1 MGEVVQLDQDGAAS
15 KRRRTKSELK
25 LNLID
30 ATITKLPVVEEKNK
44 EIEAAEAAEAAKQV
58 LLRRLSH
65 APRTRKELAKDLKD
79 KDISDEVANVA
90 LDRFEEVGLI
100 NDQALASNYV
110 SSQHERKGLGKNA
123 LRQQLRA
130 KGVSD
135 DVALE
140 AISQIS
146 DDQEFQ
152 AAFALAC
159 KKIRS
164 LQKDDAKTQL
174 RKIVGVLARKGYSSN
189 LAFRVAKEV
198 ITDLPDGLPLEI

>member
-44 EIEAAEAAEAAKQV
+44 EIEAADAAKQV

-174 RKIVGVLARKGYSSN
+174 RKIVGVLARKGYPSN

>member
-30 ATITKLPVVEEKNK
+30 ATITQLPVMEEKNK
-44 EIEAAEAAEAAKQV
+44 EIEAADAAKQV

-123 LRQQLRA
+123 LRQQLRS

-164 LQKDDAKTQL
+164 LQRDDAKTQL

-189 LAFRVAKEV
+189 LAFSVAKEV
-198 ITDLPDGLPLEI
+198 IKDLPDGLPAEI

>member
-30 ATITKLPVVEEKNK
+30 ATITQLPVMEEKNK
-44 EIEAAEAAEAAKQV
+44 EIEAADAAKQV

-100 NDQALASNYV
+100 NDQDLASNYV
-110 SSQHERKGLGKNA
+110 SSQYERKGLGKNA

-164 LQKDDAKTQL
+164 LQRDDAKTQL

-189 LAFRVAKEV
+189 LAFSVAKEV
-198 ITDLPDGLPLEI
+198 IKDLPDGLPSEI

>member
-30 ATITKLPVVEEKNK
+30 ATITQLPVVEEKNK
-44 EIEAAEAAEAAKQV
+44 EIEAADAAKQV

-79 KDISDEVANVA
+79 KDISDEVANLA

-110 SSQHERKGLGKNA
+110 SSQHERKGIGKNA

>member
-30 ATITKLPVVEEKNK
+30 ATITQLPVVEEKNK
-44 EIEAAEAAEAAKQV
+44 EIEAADAAKQV

-130 KGVSD
+130 KGISD
-135 DVALE
+135 DMALE

-164 LQKDDAKTQL
+164 LQRDDAKTQL
-174 RKIVGVLARKGYSSN
+174 RKIMGVLARKGYSSN

-198 ITDLPDGLPLEI
+198 ITDLPDGLPSEI

>member
-30 ATITKLPVVEEKNK
+30 ATITQLPVMDEKNK
-44 EIEAAEAAEAAKQV
+44 EIEAADAAKQV

>member
-30 ATITKLPVVEEKNK
+30 ATITQLPVMDEKIK
-44 EIEAAEAAEAAKQV
+44 EIEAADAAKQV

-164 LQKDDAKTQL
+164 LQRDDAKTQL

>member
-30 ATITKLPVVEEKNK
+30 ATITQLPVMEEKIK
-44 EIEAAEAAEAAKQV
+44 EIEAADAAKQV

-100 NDQALASNYV
+100 NDQALASSYV

-164 LQKDDAKTQL
+164 LQRDDAKTQL

>member
-30 ATITKLPVVEEKNK
+30 ATITQLPVPVEKNL
-44 EIEAAEAAEAAKQV
+44 EIEAADAAKQV

>member
-30 ATITKLPVVEEKNK
+30 ATITQLPVVEEKNK
-44 EIEAAEAAEAAKQV
+44 EIEAADAAKQV

-146 DDQEFQ
+146 DDQELQ

-164 LQKDDAKTQL
+164 LQRDDAKTQL

>member
-30 ATITKLPVVEEKNK
+30 ATITQLPVMDEKNK
-44 EIEAAEAAEAAKQV
+44 EIEAADAAKQV

-164 LQKDDAKTQL
+164 LQRDDAKTQL

>member
-30 ATITKLPVVEEKNK
+30 ATITQLPVPVEKNL
-44 EIEAAEAAEAAKQV
+44 EIEAAEAAKQV

-110 SSQHERKGLGKNA
+110 ASQHQRKGLGKNA

-135 DVALE
+135 EVALE

-198 ITDLPDGLPLEI
+198 ITDLPDGLQSKNH

>member
-30 ATITKLPVVEEKNK
+30 ATITQLPVVEEKNK
-44 EIEAAEAAEAAKQV
+44 EIEAADAAKQV

-65 APRTRKELAKDLKD
+65 APRTRKELAQDLKD
-79 KDISDEVANVA
+79 KDISDDVANLA
-90 LDRFEEVGLI
+90 LERFEEVGLI

-140 AISQIS
+140 AVSQIS
-146 DDQEFQ
+146 EDQEFQ

-164 LQKDDAKTQL
+164 LQRDDAKTQL

>member
-30 ATITKLPVVEEKNK
+30 ATITQLPVMDEKIK
-44 EIEAAEAAEAAKQV
+44 EIEAADAAKQV

-79 KDISDEVANVA
+79 KDISDDVANVA

-130 KGVSD
+130 KGISD
-135 DVALE
+135 DMALE

-164 LQKDDAKTQL
+164 LQRDDAKTQL

-198 ITDLPDGLPLEI
+198 ITDLPDGLPSEI

>member
-15 KRRRTKSELK
+15 KRRRTKSEIK

-44 EIEAAEAAEAAKQV
+44 EIEAADAAKQV
-58 LLRRLSH
+58 LLRRLSN

-164 LQKDDAKTQL
+164 LQRDDAKTQL

>member
-30 ATITKLPVVEEKNK
+30 ATITQLPVVEEKNK
-44 EIEAAEAAEAAKQV
+44 EIEAADAAKQV

-100 NDQALASNYV
+100 NDQALASSYV

-130 KGVSD
+130 KGISD
-135 DVALE
+135 DMALE

-164 LQKDDAKTQL
+164 LQRDDAKTQL

-198 ITDLPDGLPLEI
+198 ITDLPDGLPSEI

>member
-1 MGEVVQLDQDGAAS
+1 MGEVVQLNQDGAAS

-30 ATITKLPVVEEKNK
+30 ATITQLPVMEEKNK
-44 EIEAAEAAEAAKQV
+44 EIEAADAAKQV

-130 KGVSD
+130 KGISD
-135 DVALE
+135 DMALE

-164 LQKDDAKTQL
+164 LQRDDAKTQL

-198 ITDLPDGLPLEI
+198 ITDLPDGLPSEI

>member
-30 ATITKLPVVEEKNK
+30 ATITQLPVVEEKNK
-44 EIEAAEAAEAAKQV
+44 EIEAADAAKQV

>member
-30 ATITKLPVVEEKNK
+30 ATITQLPVVEEKNK
-44 EIEAAEAAEAAKQV
+44 EIEAADAAKQV

-65 APRTRKELAKDLKD
+65 APRTRKELAQDLKE
-79 KDISDEVANVA
+79 KDISDEVANLA

-100 NDQALASNYV
+100 NDQVLASNYV

-135 DVALE
+135 DVALD
-140 AISQIS
+140 ALSQIS

-198 ITDLPDGLPLEI
+198 IADLPDGLPSEI

>member
-30 ATITKLPVVEEKNK
+30 ATITQLPVMDEKNK
-44 EIEAAEAAEAAKQV
+44 EIEAADAAKQV

-123 LRQQLRA
+123 LRQQLRS
-130 KGVSD
+130 KGISD

-198 ITDLPDGLPLEI
+198 ITDLPDGLPQEI

>member
-1 MGEVVQLDQDGAAS
+1 MGEVVRIDQDGAAS

-30 ATITKLPVVEEKNK
+30 ATITQLPVMEEKIK
-44 EIEAAEAAEAAKQV
+44 EIEAADAAKQV

-110 SSQHERKGLGKNA
+110 SSQHERKGIGKNA

-164 LQKDDAKTQL
+164 LQRDDAKTQL
-174 RKIVGVLARKGYSSN
+174 RKIVGVLARKGYPSN

-198 ITDLPDGLPLEI
+198 ITGLPDGLPLEI

>member
-30 ATITKLPVVEEKNK
+30 ATITQLPVVEEKIK
-44 EIEAAEAAEAAKQV
+44 EIEAADAAKQV

>member
-30 ATITKLPVVEEKNK
+30 ATITQLPVVEEKNK
-44 EIEAAEAAEAAKQV
+44 EIEAADAAKQV

-79 KDISDEVANVA
+79 KDISDDVANVA

-130 KGVSD
+130 KGISD
-135 DVALE
+135 DMALE

-164 LQKDDAKTQL
+164 LQRDDAKTQL

-198 ITDLPDGLPLEI
+198 ITDLPDGLPSEI

>member
-15 KRRRTKSELK
+15 KRRRTKNELK

-30 ATITKLPVVEEKNK
+30 ATITHLPVMEEKNK
-44 EIEAAEAAEAAKQV
+44 EIEAADAAKQV

-164 LQKDDAKTQL
+164 LQRDDAKTQL

-198 ITDLPDGLPLEI
+198 ITDLPDGLPSEI

>member
-30 ATITKLPVVEEKNK
+30 ATITKLPVMEEKNK
-44 EIEAAEAAEAAKQV
+44 EIEAADAAKQV
-58 LLRRLSH
+58 LLRRLSN

-79 KDISDEVANVA
+79 KDISDDVANLA

>member
-30 ATITKLPVVEEKNK
+30 ATITKLPIAEEKNK
-44 EIEAAEAAEAAKQV
+44 EIEAADAAKQV
-58 LLRRLSH
+58 LLRRLSN

-135 DVALE
+135 DGAQE

-174 RKIVGVLARKGYSSN
+174 RKIVGVLARKGYSSS

>member
-30 ATITKLPVVEEKNK
+30 ATITQLPVMEEKNK
-44 EIEAAEAAEAAKQV
+44 EIEAADAAKQV

-130 KGVSD
+130 KGISD
-135 DVALE
+135 DMALE

-164 LQKDDAKTQL
+164 LQRDDAKTQL
-174 RKIVGVLARKGYSSN
+174 RKIVGVLSRKGYSSN

-198 ITDLPDGLPLEI
+198 ISDLPDGLPSEI

>member
-30 ATITKLPVVEEKNK
+30 ATITQLPVVEEKSK
-44 EIEAAEAAEAAKQV
+44 EIEAADAAKQV

-100 NDQALASNYV
+100 NDQALASSYV

>member
-30 ATITKLPVVEEKNK
+30 ATITKLPIAEEKNK
-44 EIEAAEAAEAAKQV
+44 EIEAADAAKQV

-110 SSQHERKGLGKNA
+110 SSQHERKGIGKNA

-135 DVALE
+135 DVAQE

>member
-30 ATITKLPVVEEKNK
+30 ATITQLPVMEEKNK
-44 EIEAAEAAEAAKQV
+44 EIEAADAAKQV

-100 NDQALASNYV
+100 NDQDLASNYV
-110 SSQHERKGLGKNA
+110 SSQYERKGLGKNA
-123 LRQQLRA
+123 LRRQLRA

-164 LQKDDAKTQL
+164 LQRDDAKTQL

-189 LAFRVAKEV
+189 LAFSVAKEV
-198 ITDLPDGLPLEI
+198 IKDLPDGLPAEI

>member
-30 ATITKLPVVEEKNK
+30 ATITKLPVAEEKNK
-44 EIEAAEAAEAAKQV
+44 EIEAADAAKQV
-58 LLRRLSH
+58 LLRRLSN

-164 LQKDDAKTQL
+164 LQRDDAKTQL
-174 RKIVGVLARKGYSSN
+174 RKIVGVLARKGYPSN

>member
-30 ATITKLPVVEEKNK
+30 ATITHLPVPVEKNL
-44 EIEAAEAAEAAKQV
+44 EIEAADAAKQV

-110 SSQHERKGLGKNA
+110 ASQHQRKGVGKNA

-130 KGVSD
+130 KGISD
-135 DVALE
+135 EVALE
-140 AISQIS
+140 AISQIT

-164 LQKDDAKTQL
+164 LQRDDAKTQL
-174 RKIVGVLARKGYSSN
+174 RKIVNVLARKGYSSN

>member
-30 ATITKLPVVEEKNK
+30 ATITQLPVAEEKIK
-44 EIEAAEAAEAAKQV
+44 EIEAADAAKQV

-164 LQKDDAKTQL
+164 LQRDDAKTQL

>member
-30 ATITKLPVVEEKNK
+30 ATITQLPVMEEKIK
-44 EIEAAEAAEAAKQV
+44 EIEAADAAKQV

-164 LQKDDAKTQL
+164 LQRDDAKTQL
-174 RKIVGVLARKGYSSN
+174 RKIVGVLARKGYPSN

>member
-30 ATITKLPVVEEKNK
+30 ATITQLPVAEEKNN
-44 EIEAAEAAEAAKQV
+44 EIEAADAAKQV

>member
-30 ATITKLPVVEEKNK
+30 ATITHLPVMEEKNK
-44 EIEAAEAAEAAKQV
+44 EIEAADAAKQV
-58 LLRRLSH
+58 LLRRLSN

-79 KDISDEVANVA
+79 KDISDDVANLA

-130 KGVSD
+130 KGISD

-140 AISQIS
+140 AVSQIS

-164 LQKDDAKTQL
+164 LQRDDAKTQL

>member
-30 ATITKLPVVEEKNK
+30 ATITQLPVMEEKVK
-44 EIEAAEAAEAAKQV
+44 EIEAADAAKQV

-135 DVALE
+135 DVAQE

-164 LQKDDAKTQL
+164 LQRDDAKTQL

>member
-30 ATITKLPVVEEKNK
+30 ATITQLPVIEEKNK
-44 EIEAAEAAEAAKQV
+44 EIEAADAAKQV

-130 KGVSD
+130 KGISD
-135 DVALE
+135 DMALE

-164 LQKDDAKTQL
+164 LQRDDAKTQL

-198 ITDLPDGLPLEI
+198 IKDLPDGLPSEI

>member
-30 ATITKLPVVEEKNK
+30 ATITQLPVMEEKNK
-44 EIEAAEAAEAAKQV
+44 EIEAADAAKQV

-79 KDISDEVANVA
+79 KVISDEVANVA

-164 LQKDDAKTQL
+164 LQRDDAKTQL

-189 LAFRVAKEV
+189 LAFSVAKEV
-198 ITDLPDGLPLEI
+198 IKDLPDGLPAEI

>member
-30 ATITKLPVVEEKNK
+30 ATITQLPVMEEKNK
-44 EIEAAEAAEAAKQV
+44 EIEAADAAKQV

-146 DDQEFQ
+146 DEQEFQ